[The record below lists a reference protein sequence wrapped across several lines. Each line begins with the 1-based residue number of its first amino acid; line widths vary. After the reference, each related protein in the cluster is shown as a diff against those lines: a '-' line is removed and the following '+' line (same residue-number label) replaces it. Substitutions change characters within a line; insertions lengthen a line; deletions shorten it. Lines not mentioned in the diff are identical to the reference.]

1 MSLNCAEGLTDSTRS
16 CDEPMTD
23 WACIHYAIRV
33 ARWRGLKRRPQGPN
47 SGSTVCRVHFV
58 WSFRPGVTLQRCR
71 SVSRRKSDVNGLILA
86 SGVSG
91 RDTKEASL
99 IKELCGTIPEQS
111 VHAWAGL
118 GGNGRNSKLR
128 SFFWLTAGRN
138 QTSVCIS
145 EGARFKPK
153 HKSHG
158 PSFAFSALLI
168 GT

>member
-1 MSLNCAEGLTDSTRS
+1 M
-16 CDEPMTD
+16 
-23 WACIHYAIRV
+23 
-33 ARWRGLKRRPQGPN
+33 
-47 SGSTVCRVHFV
+47 
-58 WSFRPGVTLQRCR
+58 
-71 SVSRRKSDVNGLILA
+71 NGLILA

-138 QTSVCIS
+138 QTPQCASVKGRVLNLS
-145 EGARFKPK
+145 TNRTVPVSLSARFSSELDADITRRGRIYFLTRMMTTTSAP
-153 HKSHG
+153 SHVT
-158 PSFAFSALLI
+158 SLSDSR
-168 GT
+168 